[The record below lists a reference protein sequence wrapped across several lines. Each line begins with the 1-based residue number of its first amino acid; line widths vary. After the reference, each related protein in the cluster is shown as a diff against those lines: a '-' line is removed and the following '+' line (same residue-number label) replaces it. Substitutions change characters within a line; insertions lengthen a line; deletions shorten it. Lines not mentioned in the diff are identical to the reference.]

1 MLYIFQKEDHL
12 SSYKMELKLLNLV
25 DETNVQ
31 MAFCPNDTSFYIII
45 TSDVQWVQKNLIVQK
60 KNSNRLCTQL
70 NDAKFP
76 ETQTIYTAAWKAYI
90 MVT

>member
-12 SSYKMELKLLNLV
+12 SSYKIELKHLNLV
-25 DETNVQ
+25 DEPNVQ
-31 MAFCPNDTSFYIII
+31 INGVVS
-45 TSDVQWVQKNLIVQK
+45 K
-60 KNSNRLCTQL
+60 KLHHLCSMSTKELYRPESNRLCTQL
-70 NDAKFP
+70 NDAKYP

>member
-1 MLYIFQKEDHL
+1 
-12 SSYKMELKLLNLV
+12 MEIKHLNLV

-31 MAFCPNDTSFYIII
+31 MALCPKDTSFYIII

-60 KNSNRLCTQL
+60 NSNRLCTQFQL

-76 ETQTIYTAAWKAYI
+76 ETQTIYTAEWKAYI

>member
-1 MLYIFQKEDHL
+1 MFNG
-12 SSYKMELKLLNLV
+12 YKR
-25 DETNVQ
+25 T
-31 MAFCPNDTSFYIII
+31 
-45 TSDVQWVQKNLIVQK
+45 LIVQK
-60 KNSNRLCTQL
+60 NSNWLCTQFQL